1 MFILRLINDGT
12 AQKEMCDT
20 LYSPNQAVKKVI
32 LSFGKIGHVTLVEN
46 PDDRRARCIMLTEK
60 GQAFQKQI
68 ISQIEKAELE
78 TFASLTEQELQIM
91 TDLWDKYST
100 ACISKIKR
108 LSAFQNGGTHMK
120 KLGFGLMR
128 LPLVNDDFSQP
139 DKVQL
144 CDMVDSF
151 LKKGFQ
157 YFDTAWFYHNGQSE
171 AAVKECLVERYPR
184 SAFLLADKMPLIL
197 IQKECELEKYFNAQ
211 LVRCGVDYFDYYL
224 IHDMGGNRRKTA
236 EDTHVFEFLSA
247 KKKAGLVRHIGFSF
261 HDTADVLDGILTE
274 HPEVDFVQIQL
285 NYLDWE
291 NDTIQSRKCYEIA
304 KRHRKPV
311 IVMEPVKGG
320 TLANIPQE
328 VESLFRAYR
337 PDLSV
342 ASWAIRFAASHE
354 NVMLVL
360 SGMSNMEQV
369 KDNLS
374 YMENFTPF
382 IAEEYALVQK
392 AADIINGSIAIPC
405 TGCAYCINKC
415 PKNIAIPK
423 YFALYNA
430 DMQELK
436 TKVWTAQTMLYN
448 HFSEQYGKASN
459 CIECGQCEKMCPQHL
474 PIREWLKKVTARFER
489 TL

>member
-1 MFILRLINDGT
+1 
-12 AQKEMCDT
+12 
-20 LYSPNQAVKKVI
+20 
-32 LSFGKIGHVTLVEN
+32 
-46 PDDRRARCIMLTEK
+46 
-60 GQAFQKQI
+60 
-68 ISQIEKAELE
+68 
-78 TFASLTEQELQIM
+78 
-91 TDLWDKYST
+91 
-100 ACISKIKR
+100 
-108 LSAFQNGGTHMK
+108 MK

-139 DKVQL
+139 DKAQL
-144 CDMVDSF
+144 CDMVDLF
-151 LKKGFQ
+151 LEKGFQ

-197 IQKECELEKYFNAQ
+197 IHKESELEEYFNTQ
-211 LVRCGVDYFDYYL
+211 LERCGVDYFDYYL
-224 IHDMGGNRRKTA
+224 IHDMGGNRRKAA
-236 EDTHVFEFLSA
+236 EDTHIFEFLQK
-247 KKKAGLVRHIGFSF
+247 KKKAGLVKHIGFSF
-261 HDTADVLDGILTE
+261 HDTADVLDGILTK

-291 NDTIQSRKCYEIA
+291 NDTIQSRKCYETA
-304 KRHRKPV
+304 KKHGKPV

-328 VESLFRAYR
+328 AENLFRTYR

-360 SGMSNMEQV
+360 SGMSDLEQV

-382 IAEEYALVQK
+382 TEEEYARVQK

-430 DMQELK
+430 DMRELE
-436 TKVWTAQTMLYN
+436 TKAWTAQTMLYS
-448 HFSEQYGKASN
+448 HFSEQFGKASD
-459 CIECGQCEKMCPQHL
+459 CIECRQCEKMCPQHIH
-474 PIREWLKKVTARFER
+474 IREWLKKVAARFEG